1 MTLQA
6 NISRETKAA
15 KTQEVYK
22 HVVLFK
28 MAAPSYIRLHKTITT
43 AYVPCYITFPDKPLL
58 PMLKNSA
65 SFQISTRILSVQ
77 AWNRKN
83 EYSSSRSYLSGA
95 LLAYTHL
102 YNI

>member
-22 HVVLFK
+22 HVVLQNG
-28 MAAPSYIRLHKTITT
+28 RLLSHKTITT
-43 AYVPCYITFPDKPLL
+43 AYVPCYITFPDRPLL

-83 EYSSSRSYLSGA
+83 EYFSSRSYLSGA

>member
-15 KTQEVYK
+15 KAQEVYK

-28 MAAPSYIRLHKTITT
+28 MAASSHIKTITT
-43 AYVPCYITFPDKPLL
+43 AYVPCYITFPDRPLL

>member
-28 MAAPSYIRLHKTITT
+28 NGRLLSHKTITT
-43 AYVPCYITFPDKPLL
+43 TYVPCYITFPDRPLL